1 MSCDDKHKTLNN
13 IGGSRTLCQEEGG
26 GGSIKVVVTNGS
38 FNKIST
44 LGLKNLIN
52 MQRGDPPYM

>member
-1 MSCDDKHKTLNN
+1 MSCDDRHKTLNN
-13 IGGSRTLCQEEGG
+13 IGGSRTLCQEEG

-44 LGLKNLIN
+44 LGLKHLIN